1 MTEFNHFK
9 FFTSFSGDLMMTR
22 QLRWIA
28 RMLRELV
35 VADSFILL

>member
-1 MTEFNHFK
+1 MTEINNFIF
-9 FFTSFSGDLMMTR
+9 FSGDVVMTG

-35 VADSFILL
+35 VVDSFI

>member
-1 MTEFNHFK
+1 MTEINNFNNFI
-9 FFTSFSGDLMMTR
+9 FFSGDVVMTG

-35 VADSFILL
+35 VVDSFI